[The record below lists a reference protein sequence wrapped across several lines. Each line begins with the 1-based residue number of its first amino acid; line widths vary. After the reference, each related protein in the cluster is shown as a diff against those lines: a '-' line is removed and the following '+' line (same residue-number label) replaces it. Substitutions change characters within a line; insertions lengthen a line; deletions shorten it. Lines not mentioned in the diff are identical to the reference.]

1 MTIGRLLLRLAYAA
15 NRIVTSIV
23 TGIRAG
29 IRAGIVACMVTGA
42 SMTIAQAADVGRYQA
57 EVIQGGA
64 TPQVLFLDTRD
75 GHFWVWSQ
83 MIRGSDQQL
92 RYQGQLRPGSS
103 RGETIFENGVRRQR
117 R

>member
-1 MTIGRLLLRLAYAA
+1 MTIGRLLPLVAYAA
-15 NRIVTSIV
+15 S
-23 TGIRAG
+23 GI
-29 IRAGIVACMVTGA
+29 IMGA
-42 SMTIAQAADVGRYQA
+42 SMSAAQAADNGRYQA

-92 RYQGQLRPGSS
+92 RYQGRLRPGASE
-103 RGETIFENGVRRQR
+103 GETIFETGARHPRR
-117 R
+117 

>member
-1 MTIGRLLLRLAYAA
+1 MTIGRLLPLLACAA
-15 NRIVTSIV
+15 NCIL
-23 TGIRAG
+23 
-29 IRAGIVACMVTGA
+29 TGA
-42 SMTIAQAADVGRYQA
+42 SMTTAQAADIGRYQS

-92 RYQGQLRPGSS
+92 RYQGRLRPGSS
-103 RGETIFENGVRRQR
+103 EGETIFESGIRHPRR
-117 R
+117 

>member
-1 MTIGRLLLRLAYAA
+1 MTIGRLLPRLAYAA
-15 NRIVTSIV
+15 SCILS
-23 TGIRAG
+23 
-29 IRAGIVACMVTGA
+29 GA
-42 SMTIAQAADVGRYQA
+42 SMTTAQAADTGRYQA

-92 RYQGQLRPGSS
+92 RYQGQLRPGTS
-103 RGETIFENGVRRQR
+103 RGETIFESGVRHPR

>member
-1 MTIGRLLLRLAYAA
+1 MTIGRLLQRLAYAA
-15 NRIVTSIV
+15 NRIVTSIK
-23 TGIRAG
+23 T
-29 IRAGIVACMVTGA
+29 GIVACFLSGFVTGA
-42 SMTIAQAADVGRYQA
+42 AMTSAQAADAGRYQA

-83 MIRGSDQQL
+83 MIRGNDQQL
-92 RYQGQLRPGSS
+92 RYQGQLRPGST